1 MNPNTTQAY
10 PTLGEVAY
18 LPTELPIPHLVAQ
31 VFEAAPP
38 AVRVSLLEQLLQP
51 LGALS
56 LVVVANGIFAKIRF
70 SSGWP
75 DMHLRIEDV
84 QKVQAQDIVALV
96 ERVQMVSV
104 SSVDGLAK
112 MLTASPVATSS
123 AAAALLITVLMQRA
137 RTRRDSDR
145 ETNSSLRG
153 F

>member
-1 MNPNTTQAY
+1 MNPNPTQAF
-10 PTLGEVAY
+10 PTSGEAASP
-18 LPTELPIPHLVAQ
+18 PTEVPIPHLVAE
-31 VFEAAPP
+31 VFETAPP

-70 SSGWP
+70 GSDWP
-75 DMHLRIEDV
+75 NMHLRIEDV
-84 QKVQAQDIVALV
+84 QKVQSQDIVALV

-104 SSVDGLAK
+104 GSVDGLAK
-112 MLTASPVATSS
+112 MLTASPVAASS

-145 ETNSSLRG
+145 ETNG
-153 F
+153 

>member
-1 MNPNTTQAY
+1 MNPNPTQAF
-10 PTLGEVAY
+10 PTFGEAAS
-18 LPTELPIPHLVAQ
+18 PSTEFPIPHLVAQ
-31 VFEAAPP
+31 VFETAPP

-70 SSGWP
+70 GSDWP
-75 DMHLRIEDV
+75 NMHLQIEDV

-104 SSVDGLAK
+104 GSVDGLAK

-137 RTRRDSDR
+137 RTRRESDR
-145 ETNSSLRG
+145 EINSSPSS